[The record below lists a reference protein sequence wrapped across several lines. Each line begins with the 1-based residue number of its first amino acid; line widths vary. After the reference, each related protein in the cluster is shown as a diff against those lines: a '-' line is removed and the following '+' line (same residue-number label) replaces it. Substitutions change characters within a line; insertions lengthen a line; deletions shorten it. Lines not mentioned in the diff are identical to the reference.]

1 MKINFKTFML
11 FAGIMILMAS
21 CNSIDNQQAVKL
33 APGEHMCTV
42 EEIIQTSAYTY
53 LRAMEGEKEIWLA
66 IEKQEIKKGG
76 TYFFMDAMDMADFKS
91 KELNRTFKSI
101 LFVQK
106 FSDKPL
112 SAVAKTMPVGASSG
126 KKAVEM
132 KEGISV
138 KPAEGGI
145 TIADLFS
152 KRDTYAGKTVK
163 IRGEVVKF
171 NSDIMK
177 TNWVHIQD
185 GTIDSGNFDLT
196 LTTSSV
202 VKVGDIVIFEG
213 PVTLNKDFGAGYSY
227 EVIIQD
233 ARLLTNL

>member
-1 MKINFKTFML
+1 MQLKSFML
-11 FAGIMILMAS
+11 LAGIIAMMTS
-21 CNSIDNQQAVKL
+21 CNPNSNQKAANL

-53 LRAMEGEKEIWLA
+53 LRAMEGSKEIWLA
-66 IEKQEIKKGG
+66 VEKQEVKKGG
-76 TYFFMDAMDMADFKS
+76 TYYFMDAMEMADFKS

-101 LFVQK
+101 FFVQK
-106 FSDKPL
+106 FSDQPV
-112 SAVAKTMPVGASSG
+112 SAIKTMPEGIPSG
-126 KKAVEM
+126 KKAVAK

-145 TIADLFS
+145 TIADLYA
-152 KRDTYAGKTVK
+152 KKDTYAGKTVK

-185 GTIDSGNFDLT
+185 GTSNSGSFDLII
-196 LTTSSV
+196 TTSSV
-202 VKVGDIVIFEG
+202 VKVGDVVMFEG
-213 PVTLNKDFGAGYSY
+213 AISLNKNFGAGYSY
-227 EVIIQD
+227 DVIMQD
-233 ARLLTNL
+233 AKLLTNL